1 MNQQPC
7 VAENLELL
15 ADFGPD
21 ISIIWMKPLQFAG
34 EGVGVGGRERRFAEA
49 ADGVEHV
56 QRPAALGDGNFI
68 QRFDATELRAD
79 FGCRGNLAFGDDGDA
94 GFGGDTLCV
103 NIKNRPVSVSV

>member
-1 MNQQPC
+1 M
-7 VAENLELL
+7 ELL
-15 ADFGPD
+15 TNFIFDVTIVGVQL
-21 ISIIWMKPLQFAG
+21 LQFAG
-34 EGVGVGGRERRFAEA
+34 EGVGVGGRELSFSES

-94 GFGGDTLCV
+94 GFGGDTLCI
-103 NIKNRPVSVSV
+103 NIKNRPVSKK